1 MFTGLP
7 DTVDVWRMV
16 AQGRCFEG
24 SLPLASMTRLAD
36 SLVNVEGAV
45 RFTIEFGR
53 DDFGV
58 AFITLH
64 VEGQLPLLC
73 QRNLEPF
80 DWTFSI
86 TTRLGLIRREEDET
100 GLPAGY
106 EALLVQ
112 NDEVRLADV
121 VEDELILALPLVPI
135 RPGSEVDKEL
145 VWPSEKPSSEK
156 PHPFAALSA
165 IKKH

>member
-1 MFTGLP
+1 MSTGLP
-7 DTVDVWRMV
+7 DTVDAWRMV

-24 SLPLASMTRLAD
+24 SLPLVSMTRLAD
-36 SLVNVEGAV
+36 SLVTVEGNIQ
-45 RFTIEFGR
+45 FIIEFGR
-53 DDFGV
+53 DDFEV
-58 AFITLH
+58 AFIALH

-73 QRNLEPF
+73 QRSLEPF
-80 DWTFSI
+80 DWPFSI
-86 TTRLGLIRREEDET
+86 NTKLGLISREEDET

-106 EALLVQ
+106 EALLIQ

-135 RPGSEVDKEL
+135 RSGSEVEKEL
-145 VWPSEKPSSEK
+145 IWLSEESSSEK